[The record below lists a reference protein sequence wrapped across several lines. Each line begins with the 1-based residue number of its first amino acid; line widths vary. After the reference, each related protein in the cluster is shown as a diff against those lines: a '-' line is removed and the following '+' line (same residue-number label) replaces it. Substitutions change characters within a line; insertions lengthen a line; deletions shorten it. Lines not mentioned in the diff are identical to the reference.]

1 MKIKMFCFHIVLTA
15 FISVALINVL
25 FCFLAEAALLEDYYY
40 TELYHRDPRSG
51 LKVRIN
57 LWSYWFYKLPPQ
69 IFEGFLPWLKVYLR
83 LKISMYNNFERTW
96 QILLKYAKKSNQ
108 IVLYLEIFNFKT
120 FRAEILKIFE
130 FGNLENRCL
139 HKFILTLSDL

>member
-1 MKIKMFCFHIVLTA
+1 M
-15 FISVALINVL
+15 
-25 FCFLAEAALLEDYYY
+25 
-40 TELYHRDPRSG
+40 
-51 LKVRIN
+51 
-57 LWSYWFYKLPPQ
+57 
-69 IFEGFLPWLKVYLR
+69 KVYVR

-120 FRAEILKIFE
+120 FRAEILKVFE